1 MFRKETPEIANTVLG
16 RTDLTQPVR
25 MAYVL
30 DLTEPSGIFN
40 ARDFMIRDDD
50 TIYVTEAPYVQ
61 WSKTLSALT
70 GTANSANALQKAA
83 GN

>member
-1 MFRKETPEIANTVLG
+1 
-16 RTDLTQPVR
+16 

-61 WSKTLSALT
+61 WHKTLAALT
-70 GTANSANALQKAA
+70 GAANSARSVSNVAD
-83 GN
+83 